1 MKKSKGIKPF
11 YNANMGLVALC
22 NYYGSYGH
30 NCAMCTYER
39 NAGVVFDTVASKYS
53 KIMTQAKSVLE
64 RYMTKLQII
73 HSNEI
78 MVVKHAKNIL

>member
-1 MKKSKGIKPF
+1 MVLD
-11 YNANMGLVALC
+11 N
-22 NYYGSYGH
+22 
-30 NCAMCTYER
+30 
-39 NAGVVFDTVASKYS
+39 VASKYS

-78 MVVKHAKNIL
+78 MVVKHAKKSFVREPTLDCMIYARYITALS